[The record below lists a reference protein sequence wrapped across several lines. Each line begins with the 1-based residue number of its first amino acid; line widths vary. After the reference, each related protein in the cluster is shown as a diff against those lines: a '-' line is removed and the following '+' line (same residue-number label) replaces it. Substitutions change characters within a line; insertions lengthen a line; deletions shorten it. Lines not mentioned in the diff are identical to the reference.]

1 MKTVSNTYSSLR
13 FLFKEFA
20 IMLSIMI
27 LWLLRINIFSEL
39 GKIEL
44 ILPMVNQTVS
54 QMESFV
60 DAKLK

>member
-1 MKTVSNTYSSLR
+1 
-13 FLFKEFA
+13 
-20 IMLSIMI
+20 MLSIMI